1 MKKIVF
7 KNGIYKLIRIV
18 GATAVIENEEG
29 RVMVPAANIK
39 EIKEEPKEDKKE
51 DKKEEPKP
59 KKRTRKTSKKKGAAK

>member
-7 KNGIYKLIRIV
+7 NNGIYKLIRIV

-51 DKKEEPKP
+51 EQKP